1 MDEEC
6 PYCEGTGLAPGD
18 GKTKCGFCEDGMWA
32 GFPLLIALKEAP
44 RFVHRRPRR
53 RKV

>member
-1 MDEEC
+1 VDEEC
-6 PYCEGTGLAPGD
+6 PYCLGTGLAPGD

-32 GFPLLIALKEAP
+32 APWPLSMFLKAS
-44 RFVHRRPRR
+44 RSRK